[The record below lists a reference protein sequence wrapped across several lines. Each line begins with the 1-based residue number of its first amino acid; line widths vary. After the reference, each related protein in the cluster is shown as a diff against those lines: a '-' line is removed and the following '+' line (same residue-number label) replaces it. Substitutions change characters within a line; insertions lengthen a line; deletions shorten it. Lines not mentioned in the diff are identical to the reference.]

1 MLTMFQRIVP
11 VPLEAA
17 RMATCVRELEKFSES
32 IPLDITEP
40 HVVHQ
45 YLCEHVFHERLPTP
59 IQGPEGD
66 RLTKYDGKLIT
77 LRALRDQLLADMDDL
92 VAYVLSPAAEG
103 FRLRAKERLA
113 NSSAEWTSSNT
124 STRGVDRS
132 PSQSFDEQITAV
144 KNHNSNRIQLQSQGE
159 TSFAMD
165 IPVNQRRDLK
175 PKATIEEVVTQQ
187 NIYVDRYGSPE
198 KNQEGGFEEAD
209 TMRKAYVERL
219 RASTVS
225 RAQGHRKNAFSSTAA
240 PNLRTARE
248 QNIPRAH
255 HRRTTNTADA
265 KQERTSAPN
274 PSSEPRADKN
284 AGQTEPQPFLPSGV
298 PAQYQYDAY
307 PGIVFAAP
315 GYHGQMP
322 QIQQPWAQQQWAFQQ
337 QAAAFRHPAIAAG
350 QPMTYG
356 YPFWQ
361 PTFSEPAPGYLGN
374 QHPMTVHS
382 GYVPPPM
389 PFGVNTIVR
398 PAAGARVA
406 PLFAEKFAPQDPRSA
421 QTREL
426 PTAIIQNTEWQN
438 RYGRQPAV
446 VPDVPV
452 LPYRPGSD
460 TMYPRSTGTASV
472 RFQNLTRDDPPNRH
486 VATAEENVPFAEIAR
501 NSQPGKWGV
510 MKVCNVS
517 IRDYGIV
524 WRRRNYSSS
533 YSRLEIFHIL
543 RKKQNTGP
551 DLIWTESL
559 CKRTSLPWLHP
570 PFLLI
575 ISFAC
580 TFSLHCSSAR
590 NCSIF

>member
-66 RLTKYDGKLIT
+66 RLTKYGGKLIT

-175 PKATIEEVVTQQ
+175 PKATIQEVVTQQ

-225 RAQGHRKNAFSSTAA
+225 RAQGHRKMHFRPPQLPISPQLGSKIFRVPIIAARLTLLMPNRSAPPHRTPAVSLALTRTPDKLSLSLSSHPACLHNINMMHILVLYLPHLGIMVRCHKFSS
-240 PNLRTARE
+240 
-248 QNIPRAH
+248 H
-255 HRRTTNTADA
+255 G
-265 KQERTSAPN
+265 
-274 PSSEPRADKN
+274 PSSSGHFNSKPPLFD
-284 AGQTEPQPFLPSGV
+284 TLPS
-298 PAQYQYDAY
+298 Q
-307 PGIVFAAP
+307 
-315 GYHGQMP
+315 
-322 QIQQPWAQQQWAFQQ
+322 
-337 QAAAFRHPAIAAG
+337 
-350 QPMTYG
+350 
-356 YPFWQ
+356 
-361 PTFSEPAPGYLGN
+361 L
-374 QHPMTVHS
+374 
-382 GYVPPPM
+382 
-389 PFGVNTIVR
+389 
-398 PAAGARVA
+398 
-406 PLFAEKFAPQDPRSA
+406 
-421 QTREL
+421 
-426 PTAIIQNTEWQN
+426 
-438 RYGRQPAV
+438 
-446 VPDVPV
+446 
-452 LPYRPGSD
+452 
-460 TMYPRSTGTASV
+460 
-472 RFQNLTRDDPPNRH
+472 
-486 VATAEENVPFAEIAR
+486 
-501 NSQPGKWGV
+501 
-510 MKVCNVS
+510 VS
-517 IRDYGIV
+517 
-524 WRRRNYSSS
+524 
-533 YSRLEIFHIL
+533 L
-543 RKKQNTGP
+543 
-551 DLIWTESL
+551 
-559 CKRTSLPWLHP
+559 
-570 PFLLI
+570 
-575 ISFAC
+575 
-580 TFSLHCSSAR
+580 
-590 NCSIF
+590 

>member
-1 MLTMFQRIVP
+1 
-11 VPLEAA
+11 
-17 RMATCVRELEKFSES
+17 
-32 IPLDITEP
+32 
-40 HVVHQ
+40 
-45 YLCEHVFHERLPTP
+45 
-59 IQGPEGD
+59 
-66 RLTKYDGKLIT
+66 
-77 LRALRDQLLADMDDL
+77 
-92 VAYVLSPAAEG
+92 
-103 FRLRAKERLA
+103 
-113 NSSAEWTSSNT
+113 
-124 STRGVDRS
+124 
-132 PSQSFDEQITAV
+132 
-144 KNHNSNRIQLQSQGE
+144 
-159 TSFAMD
+159 
-165 IPVNQRRDLK
+165 
-175 PKATIEEVVTQQ
+175 
-187 NIYVDRYGSPE
+187 
-198 KNQEGGFEEAD
+198 
-209 TMRKAYVERL
+209 
-219 RASTVS
+219 
-225 RAQGHRKNAFSSTAA
+225 
-240 PNLRTARE
+240 
-248 QNIPRAH
+248 
-255 HRRTTNTADA
+255 
-265 KQERTSAPN
+265 
-274 PSSEPRADKN
+274 
-284 AGQTEPQPFLPSGV
+284 
-298 PAQYQYDAY
+298 
-307 PGIVFAAP
+307 
-315 GYHGQMP
+315 
-322 QIQQPWAQQQWAFQQ
+322 
-337 QAAAFRHPAIAAG
+337 
-350 QPMTYG
+350 MTYG

-389 PFGVNTIVR
+389 PFGVNTIVC
-398 PAAGARVA
+398 PAAGARIA

-533 YSRLEIFHIL
+533 YSRLEIFHVL

>member
-1 MLTMFQRIVP
+1 MFHRIVP
-11 VPLEAA
+11 MPLEAA
-17 RMATCVRELEKFSES
+17 RMAACVRELDKLSES

-40 HVVHQ
+40 HVVYQ

-59 IQGPEGD
+59 IRGPEGD
-66 RLTKYDGKLIT
+66 KLTKHDGKLIT

-92 VAYVLSPAAEG
+92 VAYVLSPAREG
-103 FRLRAKERLA
+103 FCLRAKERLA
-113 NSSAEWTSSNT
+113 SSSAEGTNSNT
-124 STRGVDRS
+124 SARGVDPS
-132 PSQSFDEQITAV
+132 PSQPFDEQITAV

-165 IPVNQRRDLK
+165 MPVNQRRDLR
-175 PKATIEEVVTQQ
+175 PKTTIEEAVTQQ
-187 NIYVDRYGSPE
+187 NISIDLYGSPE
-198 KNQEGGFEEAD
+198 KNHQGGFEEAD
-209 TMRKAYVERL
+209 TMRRAHVERL

-240 PNLRTARE
+240 PNLPAASE

-255 HRRTTNTADA
+255 HRRTTNIADA

-274 PSSEPRADKN
+274 PSNEPRADMN
-284 AGQTEPQPFLPSGV
+284 AGQTGPQPFLPFGV
-298 PAQYQYDAY
+298 PAQYQYGAY
-307 PGIVFAAP
+307 PGMVFAAP
-315 GYHGQMP
+315 GYDGQMP

-337 QAAAFRHPAIAAG
+337 QAAAFQHPAFAAG

-361 PTFSEPAPGYLGN
+361 QTFSQPAPGNPGN

-389 PFGVNTIVR
+389 PFGVNTIIR

-406 PLFAEKFAPQDPRSA
+406 PLFAEKFAPQDPMSA

-426 PTAIIQNTEWQN
+426 PSAIIQNTEWQN
-438 RYGRQPAV
+438 RYGPQPAV

-472 RFQNLTRDDPPNRH
+472 RFQNLTRDDPTSRH
-486 VATAEENVPFAEIAR
+486 VATAEENVPFAENAR
-501 NSQPGKWGV
+501 NSRPGKWGV
-510 MKVCNVS
+510 VKVGNVS
-517 IRDYGIV
+517 IRDYGFM
-524 WRRRNYSSS
+524 W
-533 YSRLEIFHIL
+533 
-543 RKKQNTGP
+543 
-551 DLIWTESL
+551 
-559 CKRTSLPWLHP
+559 
-570 PFLLI
+570 
-575 ISFAC
+575 
-580 TFSLHCSSAR
+580 
-590 NCSIF
+590 